1 MNRDRYTIRNLDE
14 DLMMEARL
22 LAIQNRWTLG
32 ETIND
37 ALAYYFCNEDDDD
50 MADEDAVA
58 A

>member
-14 DLMMEARL
+14 NLMMEARL

-37 ALAYYFCNEDDDD
+37 ALSYYFCDEDDVADTDD
-50 MADEDAVA
+50 VA